1 MWKLEKE
8 KLRCRCIKKDG
19 PNTKLLGVSFIMC
32 PFFFQTFE
40 QLDIIFNV
48 TDISETSDFT
58 SFDVSKLLGYTN
70 WKSVLFSHVR
80 SLTEK
85 KPPRKGLHVLFNVSC
100 LTFSFSA
107 PTSLC
112 QLNAKLFLS
121 FLACYIEMA
130 IFSQFLLTFV

>member
-40 QLDIIFNV
+40 QLHIIFNV

-85 KPPRKGLHVLFNVSC
+85 KSPLRKVCMFFLM
-100 LTFSFSA
+100 
-107 PTSLC
+107 SL
-112 QLNAKLFLS
+112 
-121 FLACYIEMA
+121 
-130 IFSQFLLTFV
+130 V